1 MKNIKKNK
9 QQINKNILK
18 EIMWRIGWDSNPLVV
33 D

>member
-1 MKNIKKNK
+1 MKKYKKIK

-18 EIMWRIGWDSNPLVV
+18 EIMWRVGWDSNPLIV